1 MHRLRFALYLLAGLV
16 VVDGDTIKAP
26 YGPTYR
32 LLGYDSP
39 ETRFARCNAEREL
52 GFAAKERLEELLAH
66 GEVKLLESGRIDK
79 YGRSLATVTING
91 KNLAD
96 LMIGEGLARPYHGE
110 RRSGWCGT

>member
-39 ETRFARCNAEREL
+39 ETRFARCNAQREL
-52 GFAAKERLEELLAH
+52 GFAAKERKEELHAH
-66 GEVKLLESGRIDK
+66 GEVKLLESG
-79 YGRSLATVTING
+79 TVTIDG